1 MSNKAKKL
9 AEEISFRLLATKKH
23 ADHKWL
29 VKKLKSFYKLKKK
42 IIYALTQQG
51 LQRRLLYHNR

>member
-23 ADHKWL
+23 ADHRWL

-42 IIYALTQQG
+42 
-51 LQRRLLYHNR
+51 